1 MSIGS
6 PRRLPESVRVEVIW
20 PTLPRE
26 LALSRRMP
34 NHLANQ
40 TSPYL
45 LGHAHNPVDWY
56 PWGSE
61 ALERAKREDKPIFLS
76 IGYAACHWCHVME
89 RESFEDEAIAKF
101 LNEHFV
107 SIKVDREERPDL
119 DEIYMTATVA
129 LSGSGGWPMTV
140 FLTPEQEPFFA
151 GTYYPPTDKYGRPGF
166 PTLLARIAELW
177 TTRREDLVKQ
187 ASELTLHVRGG
198 YELPPAA
205 SIADDA
211 WERAVGTLAQS
222 FDPVWGGFGEAP
234 KFPPTPALLLL
245 FRHHHR
251 HRDELSLRLVTT
263 TLDGMKNGGM
273 YDQLAGGFA
282 RYSTDERWL
291 VPHFEK
297 MLYDNAE
304 LSRAYLEGFQ
314 LTANTEYRRVATET
328 LDYVLREM
336 QGIDGGYFSATDAD
350 SEGEEGK
357 FFVWA
362 LDEVQSLL
370 ERDDAERFAFFY
382 DVTAEGNWEGKNVL
396 SRRRT
401 LEEAAAALG
410 DTPEVL
416 GASLARS
423 RETLYEARKKRV
435 PPLLDDKVIAA
446 WNGLMIGAM
455 AEGFRVLRDRR
466 YLESAERAAAYV
478 WSTLRRPDG
487 GLYRTARHGRAHLD
501 ACLEDHAYLADAF
514 VTLYEAGGP
523 LAWLDR
529 ALELAERL
537 LAEFGDDGGG
547 AFFATA
553 RGHEK
558 LVARPR
564 EGHDGALP
572 NANAVAARAL
582 ARLARHFD
590 RSDLAERAT
599 SALDAFGAMVS
610 RAPRVFAT
618 TLVAAEFLRDPPV
631 ELVFAGRSGAPDRE
645 ALEAAVASRYLPRR
659 VMAHVEPGEPARTG
673 LPLLAGKTDVSG
685 RAALYVCRNYACERP
700 VLDPAE
706 VIRALG

>member
-1 MSIGS
+1 
-6 PRRLPESVRVEVIW
+6 
-20 PTLPRE
+20 
-26 LALSRRMP
+26 MP
-34 NHLANQ
+34 NHLANE

-45 LGHAHNPVDWY
+45 LGHAKNPVDWY

-89 RESFEDEAIAKF
+89 RESFENEGIAAF

-129 LSGSGGWPMTV
+129 LSGHGGWPMTV
-140 FLTPEQEPFFA
+140 FLTPGQEPFFA

-166 PTLLARIAELW
+166 PTLIERIAELW
-177 TTRREDLVKQ
+177 KTRREELVKQ
-187 ASELTLHVRGG
+187 ATELTLHVRGG

-211 WERAVGTLAQS
+211 WGQAVRTLAES
-222 FDPVWGGFGEAP
+222 FDPEWGGFGQAP

-245 FRHHHR
+245 ARHHER
-251 HRDELSLRLVTT
+251 HHDELSLRLFTR
-263 TLDGMKNGGM
+263 TLDGMKDGGM
-273 YDQLAGGFA
+273 YDQVGGGFA

-304 LSRAYLEGFQ
+304 LARVYLEGFQ
-314 LTANTEYRRVATET
+314 LTSNSEYRRVASET
-328 LDYVLREM
+328 LDYVVREM
-336 QGIDGGYFSATDAD
+336 QGADGGYFSATDAD

-362 LDEVQSLL
+362 LDEIQALL

-382 DVTAEGNWEGKNVL
+382 DVTAEGNWESKNVL

-401 LEEAAAALG
+401 LDEAAAALG
-410 DTPEVL
+410 EPRDVL
-416 GASLARS
+416 EASLARS
-423 RETLYEARKKRV
+423 RAALYEARKQRV

-466 YLESAERAAAYV
+466 YLESAERAAAYA

-487 GLYRTARHGRAHLD
+487 GLYRTARHGRAHLG
-501 ACLEDHAYLADAF
+501 ACLEDYAYLTDAF
-514 VTLYEAGGP
+514 VSLYEAGGA
-523 LAWLDR
+523 LVWLDR
-529 ALELAERL
+529 ALELGERM
-537 LAEFGDDGGG
+537 LADFADADSG
-547 AFFATA
+547 AFFSTA

-572 NANAVAARAL
+572 NANAVAARSL

-590 RSDLAERAT
+590 RPELAERAA

-610 RAPRVFAT
+610 RAPRAFAT
-618 TLVAAEFLRDPPV
+618 ALVTLDFLREPPV
-631 ELVFAGRSGAPDRE
+631 ELVVAGRAGAPDRE
-645 ALEAAVASRYLPRR
+645 ALEAALAARYLPRR
-659 VMAHVEPGEPARTG
+659 VVAHVEPGEPVRAG
-673 LPLLAGKTDVSG
+673 LPLLAGKTDVGG

-700 VLDPAE
+700 LLDPAE
-706 VIRALG
+706 LTRTLG